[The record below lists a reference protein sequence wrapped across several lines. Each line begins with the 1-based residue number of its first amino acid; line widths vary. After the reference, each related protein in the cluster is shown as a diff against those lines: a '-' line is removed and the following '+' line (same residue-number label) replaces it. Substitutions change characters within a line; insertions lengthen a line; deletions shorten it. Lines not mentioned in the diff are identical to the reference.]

1 MWEGTG
7 GGIPTCAISVLT
19 GEPFNVTVTIPK
31 HVAEGFT
38 WSRYLDQEDED
49 YNVRLKACYVD
60 PDTNNIM
67 SSVNYFHWAYR
78 TSFMNVS

>member
-38 WSRYLDQEDED
+38 WSRFWDDEDED
-49 YNVRLKACYVD
+49 YNVRLKTCYVD

-67 SSVNYFHWAYR
+67 TSFNYFDSADR
-78 TSFMNVS
+78 TCFLKVS